1 MTERPHERRR
11 SPRHEPKQSSSVR
24 VPIVLDVKLVEISR
38 SGVLFACT
46 QSLEVG
52 QLVQIRML
60 LGRQPFSASIQ
71 IVRTAQHSAT
81 ETRGAFCFGAT
92 FVEVDDSSRS
102 HLQRFLLSAP
112 SHGA

>member
-1 MTERPHERRR
+1 MSERPHERRR
-11 SPRHEPKQSSSVR
+11 FPRHEPKHSLSAR
-24 VPIVLDVKLVEISR
+24 VPIVVDVQLVEISR

-46 QSLEVG
+46 QSLAVG

-60 LGRQPFSASIQ
+60 LGRRPFSASIQ
-71 IVRTAQHSAT
+71 IVRAAQHSAA
-81 ETRGAFCFGAT
+81 ETQGALCFGAT
-92 FVEVDDSSRS
+92 FVEVDDSSRT